1 MQKRNG
7 TRVKQVT
14 ADQAIEL
21 IPSGAT
27 LAICGAGGGV
37 VEPTALIQAL
47 ERRFVNTQ
55 QPRDLTF
62 YHTTGMG
69 DRGERG
75 MSVLA
80 KPGLVRRVIGG
91 HWAQSPRLADMAE
104 NNEIEGYNL
113 PQGVMSQLLRA
124 AAAKQPGLL
133 TRVGIGTF
141 IDPRQ
146 TGGKL
151 NARTTQDLVKLM
163 EIDGEECLFYK
174 TVPIDVAFIRGTTA
188 DTDGYISMEDEIC
201 YVDTLAM
208 AQAAHNNGGLV
219 ICQVEKIVKAR
230 TLHPRSVRIP
240 GFLVDALVV
249 VPQQSQLY
257 TGTSRFFSGDFIMEV
272 GEVVPLPLTERK
284 LVARRALMEIGPG
297 DVGNVGVGIADGIGV
312 VAREEGID
320 EDFTLTV
327 ETGAVGGVGAQGI
340 FFGATANM
348 QALMDMPSQFDFYD
362 GGGLNTSFLSFAE
375 FDQVGNVNVHRF
387 NGKIAGTGGF
397 IEISQNSRKV
407 VFCGTLTAGGLKVSF
422 ADGKLKIDNEGKFR
436 KLIAQVPEVTFNGT
450 DAVRRGQEVVFVT
463 ERAVFRLTPQ
473 GIELCEAAPGIDIE
487 RDILAHMGFRPKMAS
502 TIKDMDPRMFRPET
516 MGIKNTWRG
525 MA

>member
-1 MQKRNG
+1 MRNRTG
-7 TRVKQVT
+7 TRVRQLT

-21 IPSGAT
+21 VPIGAT

-47 ERRFVNTQ
+47 ARRYENTQ
-55 QPRDLTF
+55 QPGDLTL
-62 YHTTGMG
+62 YHSTGMG

-80 KPGLVRRVIGG
+80 KPGLVRRAIGG
-91 HWAQSPRLADMAE
+91 HWAQSPRLADMAQ

-124 AAAKQPGLL
+124 AAARQPGIL
-133 TRVGIGTF
+133 THVGLGTF

-151 NARTTQDLVKLM
+151 NKVTKEDLVQLM
-163 EIDGEECLFYK
+163 FIDGQEYLFYK
-174 TVPIDVAFIRGTTA
+174 TIPIDVAFIRGTTA
-188 DTDGYISMEDEIC
+188 DADGYISMEDEIC
-201 YVDTLAM
+201 YLDNLAM
-208 AQAAHNNGGLV
+208 AQAAHNNGGIV
-219 ICQVEKIVKAR
+219 ICQVEKMVKAR

-240 GFLVDALVV
+240 GYLVDALVV
-249 VPQQSQLY
+249 VPEQTQLY
-257 TGTSRFFSGDFIMEV
+257 TGTSRFFSGDFIMEE
-272 GEVVPLPLTERK
+272 GEVEPLPLTERK

-312 VAREEGID
+312 IAREEGVN

-327 ETGAVGGVGAQGI
+327 ETGPVGGVGAQGI

-362 GGGLNTSFLSFAE
+362 GGGLNASFLSFAE

-387 NGKIAGTGGF
+387 NGKIVGTGGF
-397 IEISQNSRKV
+397 INISQNSKKV

-422 ADGKLKIDNEGKFR
+422 ADGALNIDSEGKFR
-436 KLIAQVPEVTFNGT
+436 KLIAKVPEVTFNGI

-463 ERAVFRLTPQ
+463 ERAVFRLTPE
-473 GIELCEAAPGIDIE
+473 GVELCEVAPGVDIE
-487 RDILAHMGFRPKMAS
+487 RDILAHMDFTPKMAP
-502 TIKDMDPRMFRPET
+502 TIKTMDTRLFRPEI
-516 MGIKNTWRG
+516 MGIKDEWRNK
-525 MA
+525 